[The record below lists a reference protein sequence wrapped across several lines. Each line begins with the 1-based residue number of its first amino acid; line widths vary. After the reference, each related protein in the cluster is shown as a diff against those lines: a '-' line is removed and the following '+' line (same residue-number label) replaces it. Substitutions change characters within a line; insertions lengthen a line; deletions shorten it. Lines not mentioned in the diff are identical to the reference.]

1 MLGVYIERMN
11 ELSVLGFWQMDIYLY
26 LWHFPTN

>member
-1 MLGVYIERMN
+1 MD
-11 ELSVLGFWQMDIYLY
+11 ELSVLGFWKMDTYLY